1 MKSIIY
7 LVLESLISL
16 IPTKETIS
24 TIIKFTKK

>member
-7 LVLESLISL
+7 LVLEYLISS

-24 TIIKFTKK
+24 TIIKFIKK